1 MESRFVILH
10 NIALR
15 LYLIFLFLRRLLD
28 ISTDTHRVIDI
39 ADGLSLQ
46 ILSMPFTL
54 MSDNTQLFS
63 KSLTHAHI
71 LTLFLVFGDY
81 GGLRPLFVI
90 GG

>member
-28 ISTDTHRVIDI
+28 ISTDAHSVIDV
-39 ADGLSLQ
+39 ADGLSLL
-46 ILSMPFTL
+46 ILSRPLTL
-54 MSDNTQLFS
+54 MSDNTQLFG

-71 LTLFLVFGDY
+71 LTPFLVFSDY
-81 GGLRPLFVI
+81 
-90 GG
+90 